1 MPARVVGINLLP
13 QSEFGQ
19 TFWGR
24 FLKWA
29 VSTGR
34 YFLIFVEL
42 VVIIAF
48 MSRFKLDKD
57 LADLADNIAGKKAVL
72 EAAYATEQNFRFTQA
87 RLNAAETLL
96 NSQIGVRQILET
108 VANYVP
114 PQVSLTRLD
123 LQLNS
128 ITLGGQAS
136 TTDGLAL
143 LLARMT
149 TDPSWKSIDLS

>member
-72 EAAYATEQNFRFTQA
+72 EAAYATEQNSSTKF
-87 RLNAAETLL
+87 
-96 NSQIGVRQILET
+96 
-108 VANYVP
+108 NY
-114 PQVSLTRLD
+114 
-123 LQLNS
+123 
-128 ITLGGQAS
+128 
-136 TTDGLAL
+136 
-143 LLARMT
+143 
-149 TDPSWKSIDLS
+149 SWWSS